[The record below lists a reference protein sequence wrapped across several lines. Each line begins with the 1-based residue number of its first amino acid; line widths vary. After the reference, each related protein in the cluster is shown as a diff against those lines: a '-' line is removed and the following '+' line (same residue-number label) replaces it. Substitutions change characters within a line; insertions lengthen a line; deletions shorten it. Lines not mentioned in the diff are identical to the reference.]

1 MAEATCTKFCR
12 AFAALSPFRLQIM
25 KDVVRALERSSWQ
38 LRQTVTELV
47 YNIFHGFAIT
57 LNEEGFGKARAQ
69 EKMANPS
76 HEMPDVHSWQCLSFT
91 GVLAASGYEEIAADT
106 ALPNI

>member
-1 MAEATCTKFCR
+1 ATCTKFRR

-25 KDVVRALERSSWQ
+25 KGVVRALERSSWQ
-38 LRQTVTELV
+38 LRKTVTELV

-57 LNEEGFGKARAQ
+57 LNEEGFGQ
-69 EKMANPS
+69 
-76 HEMPDVHSWQCLSFT
+76 

-106 ALPNI
+106 ALPNIKWPSSLYHIAHRLAHP